1 MYLFYYKSLRTF
13 CLLIL
18 IKFSVCNSLIGQNY
32 PSFTATIYDSL
43 SSGYYFLGPLPLGTG
58 TPINSPTQMII
69 DHNANVV
76 YYKTVG
82 SAINIGD
89 FKIQEANG
97 LISYSTA
104 NKFRLM
110 DSTFTIIDSV
120 RCKAGI
126 IPDDHDMQVLP
137 NGHFLLIG
145 YENVTMDLSSYNLF
159 SGTSAPGS
167 TTATVRFG
175 VIQEQDANKNIVFEW
190 HSKDYFTFSEM
201 DTKWLSSPTF
211 VDFTHFNAVELDQD
225 GNLLVSSRH
234 LNEITKINRTTGS
247 VMWRLGGNA
256 NQFTFTNDSEMFKA
270 QHDIRRIA
278 NGNITLFDNGEPGT
292 PFHPA
297 TAKEYQLDETNLT
310 ATLVWSYVN
319 NPSIYST
326 AMGNMQRH
334 ANGNTLINYGW
345 YRGSNTL
352 FTVVNPAG
360 AKVFELSFPDS
371 LRSYR
376 SFFYPELPFG
386 LIRPT
391 ITCTEISGQFYLDA
405 GAGYSSYK
413 WSNGATTQMIPV
425 TTVGSFA
432 VFVPMGTGGYISSEN
447 YVVSNSLSPCASTAI
462 EESSKEI
469 VSVFPNPI
477 VDRINLKGI
486 NNIINYEIISSIG
499 QTIWSGN
506 EVENVDFKF
515 LLPGVYILKLG
526 STKNLHFV
534 KFIKQ

>member
-13 CLLIL
+13 CLLLL
-18 IKFSVCNSLIGQNY
+18 IKFSVCNSLIGQSY

-43 SSGYYFLGPLPLGTG
+43 SSGYYFLAPLPLGVG
-58 TPINSPTQMII
+58 TPINTPSQMII

-76 YYKTVG
+76 YYKSVG

-89 FKIQEANG
+89 FKIQEAIG
-97 LISYSTA
+97 QISYSTA

-110 DSTFTIIDSV
+110 DSSFTIIDSV

-159 SGTSAPGS
+159 SGTGAPGS

-190 HSKDYFTFSEM
+190 HSKDYFSFVDM

-211 VDFTHFNAVELDQD
+211 VDFTHFNAVELDTD
-225 GNLLVSSRH
+225 GNILVSSRH
-234 LNEITKINRTTGS
+234 LNEITKINRTTGA

-256 NQFTFTNDSEMFKA
+256 NQFTFTNDTEMFKA
-270 QHDIRRIA
+270 QHDIRRIT
-278 NGNITLFDNGEPGT
+278 NGNITLFDNGEPGV

-297 TAKEYQLDETNLT
+297 TAKEYQLDETTLT

-319 NPSIYST
+319 EPSIYST
-326 AMGNMQRH
+326 AMGNVQRH

-352 FTVVNPAG
+352 FTVVNPSG

-376 SFFYPELPFG
+376 SFYYPTLPFE
-386 LIRPT
+386 LTRPT
-391 ITCTEISGQFYLDA
+391 ILYR
-405 GAGYSSYK
+405 
-413 WSNGATTQMIPV
+413 N
-425 TTVGSFA
+425 
-432 VFVPMGTGGYISSEN
+432 
-447 YVVSNSLSPCASTAI
+447 
-462 EESSKEI
+462 
-469 VSVFPNPI
+469 
-477 VDRINLKGI
+477 
-486 NNIINYEIISSIG
+486 
-499 QTIWSGN
+499 
-506 EVENVDFKF
+506 
-515 LLPGVYILKLG
+515 
-526 STKNLHFV
+526 
-534 KFIKQ
+534 

>member
-1 MYLFYYKSLRTF
+1 M
-13 CLLIL
+13 
-18 IKFSVCNSLIGQNY
+18 IGQSY

-43 SSGYYFLGPLPLGTG
+43 SSGYYFLAPLPLGVG
-58 TPINSPTQMII
+58 TPINTPSQMII

-76 YYKTVG
+76 YYKSVG

-89 FKIQEANG
+89 FKIQEAIG
-97 LISYSTA
+97 QISYSTA

-110 DSTFTIIDSV
+110 DSSFTIIDSV

-159 SGTSAPGS
+159 SGTGAPGS

-190 HSKDYFTFSEM
+190 HSKDYFSFVDM

-211 VDFTHFNAVELDQD
+211 VDFTHFNAVELDTD
-225 GNLLVSSRH
+225 GNILVSSRH
-234 LNEITKINRTTGS
+234 LNEITKINRTTGA

-256 NQFTFTNDSEMFKA
+256 NQFTFTNDTEMFKA
-270 QHDIRRIA
+270 QHDIRRIT
-278 NGNITLFDNGEPGT
+278 NGNITLFDNGEPGV

-297 TAKEYQLDETNLT
+297 TAKEYQLDETTLT

-319 NPSIYST
+319 EPSIYST
-326 AMGNMQRH
+326 AMGNVQRH

-352 FTVVNPAG
+352 FTVVNPSG

-376 SFFYPELPFG
+376 SFYYPTLPF
-386 LIRPT
+386 
-391 ITCTEISGQFYLDA
+391 
-405 GAGYSSYK
+405 
-413 WSNGATTQMIPV
+413 
-425 TTVGSFA
+425 
-432 VFVPMGTGGYISSEN
+432 
-447 YVVSNSLSPCASTAI
+447 
-462 EESSKEI
+462 
-469 VSVFPNPI
+469 
-477 VDRINLKGI
+477 
-486 NNIINYEIISSIG
+486 
-499 QTIWSGN
+499 
-506 EVENVDFKF
+506 
-515 LLPGVYILKLG
+515 
-526 STKNLHFV
+526 
-534 KFIKQ
+534 